1 MIYYELIAFNGRTIA
16 YRDIFRNQGNAIEE
30 ANNLSKTFDRV
41 IVNRMSNG
49 ITVYLVEKE
58 KT

>member
-1 MIYYELIAFNGRTIA
+1 MTYYELIAFNGRTIA
-16 YRDIFRNQGNAIEE
+16 YRDVFRNQGSAIEE

-49 ITVYLVEKE
+49 KTVYMVEKE
-58 KT
+58 KI